1 MRITRI
7 LLAMSSALMLGSC
20 GHSVEKDNKATIP
33 QVSLNNDLPDALK
46 VQFDALTDA
55 YFALKDAL
63 VAGDAEQARTEA
75 VTLLGA
81 VANVQ
86 ETNIPEAEKLRW
98 ESRKKELLRYAMA
111 VQQSEDIEQ
120 QRKSFEPLTN
130 ALYLVLTDIGA
141 GTKQVYKQYCPMAF
155 NDKGAYW
162 LSDKEEI
169 MNPYFGDAMLHCGV
183 VKEVLSLNN
192 SNK

>member
-1 MRITRI
+1 MNNWMI
-7 LLAMSSALMLGSC
+7 LLAMSSALLLGSC
-20 GHSVEKDNKATIP
+20 SHTVEQNNTETIP
-33 QVSLNNDLPDALK
+33 QVTLNSELPDALK
-46 VQFDALTDA
+46 VQFDGLTDA

-63 VAGDAEQARTEA
+63 VAGDAEQAKANATL
-75 VTLLGA
+75 LLGA

-86 ETNIPEAEKLRW
+86 GSEIPEAEKLRW

-111 VQQSEDIEQ
+111 IQQNTDIEQ
-120 QRKSFEPLTN
+120 QRVSFEPLTN

-141 GTKQVYKQYCPMAF
+141 GTKSVYKQYCPMAF

-169 MNPYFGDAMLHCGV
+169 LNPYFGDAMLRCGV
-183 VKEVLSLNN
+183 VKEVLSLNTN
-192 SNK
+192 NQ